1 MKNGIIN
8 NIDTSNIF
16 ASQDRNLFFVPV
28 VINTENIT
36 EDIYVSCLIKRKYY
50 TTGSKPTHLSNSLN
64 LSRNIEFDQIKGSY
78 DSLTRKLF
86 SKNISIKSGQRE
98 IDKQKILVN
107 KNVNEIEG
115 STTIFCSIKKTTLDF
130 LFSSQNIEY
139 SHVFTVYATNKEN
152 NIVEIVSSEQVST
165 NPHSYLQNSLA
176 SSNIIQDLLDQL
188 LSSTKITITPFFHRR
203 SSFTTG
209 VFGRLSSKSLL
220 DSGINL
226 KYNNTLL
233 RTLESFF
240 NSAGLRIRIKCDDTT
255 FITNVDNIDRINFLL
270 LRDEDFISGV
280 LSKAQGLSDSAT
292 LDFEITFNF
301 NLFFHSEKIVQV
313 EASKIKK
320 IKESFYSYYKYKYF
334 QEGSFFTVETSGNDI
349 LININNSIVDS
360 NKELYNMLSNVSIVF
375 KVTDTIKEKLYFTK
389 GSQKGIETSSHFL
402 FKNIVTKSFD
412 KLYIKNSDTEDLV
425 IQCVIPQIDL
435 GGRPISVPFN
445 IYPSQTESEP
455 GDNDVA
461 NDCDEADTSGNMAE
475 SSSED

>member
-28 VINTENIT
+28 VINTANLT

-50 TTGSKPTHLSNSLN
+50 TTRSKPTHLSNSLN

-107 KNVNEIEG
+107 KSVNEIEG
-115 STTIFCSIKKTTLDF
+115 STTIFCSIKKTTLEF
-130 LFSSQNIEY
+130 LFADQDY

-152 NIVEIVSSEQVST
+152 NIVEIASSDQESA
-165 NPHSYLQNSLA
+165 NPFSYLQNSLA
-176 SSNIIQDLLDQL
+176 SRSITQNLLDQL
-188 LSSTKITITPFFHRR
+188 LSSTRITITPFFHRR
-203 SSFTTG
+203 SSFSSG
-209 VFGRLSSKSLL
+209 ILGRLSAKSLL

-233 RTLESFF
+233 RTLSEFF
-240 NSAGLRIRIKCDDTT
+240 NGSFLGIKIKCGDTT
-255 FITNVDNIDRINFLL
+255 FFANANDIDRINFLL
-270 LRDEDFISGV
+270 LREENFISDV
-280 LSKAQGLSDSAT
+280 LSKAQELSDSAT
-292 LDFEITFNF
+292 LDFEITFYYS
-301 NLFFHSEKIVQV
+301 LFFQSEKIFQV

-334 QEGSFFTVETSGNDI
+334 QEGRFFTVEAAGSNI
-349 LININNSIVDS
+349 LIKINNSIVDS

-375 KVTDTIKEKLYFTK
+375 KVSDVLKTKLYFAK
-389 GSQKGIETSSHFL
+389 GSQKRIETSSHFL

-412 KLYIKNSDTEDLV
+412 KLYIKNSNINNLS

-435 GGRPISVPFN
+435 GGRPISVPFD
-445 IYPSQTESEP
+445 IYPLQTNEDDGEESTNDSDECETSTNMS
-455 GDNDVA
+455 DN
-461 NDCDEADTSGNMAE
+461 CEDE
-475 SSSED
+475 